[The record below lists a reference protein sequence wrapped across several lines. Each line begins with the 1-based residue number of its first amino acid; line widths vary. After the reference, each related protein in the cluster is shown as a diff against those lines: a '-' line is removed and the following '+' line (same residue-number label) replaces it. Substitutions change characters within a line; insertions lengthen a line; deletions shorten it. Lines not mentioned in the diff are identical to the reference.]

1 MAALK
6 RKQNWPLGVDKGK
19 RVLMQ
24 TSCGQLLMWGHC
36 VGDYFYTPDIG
47 VDKWEVWKLSDLTPV
62 PPLETAK
69 LNSLM
74 GNI

>member
-24 TSCGQLLMWGHC
+24 TSSGQLQMLGHC

-62 PPLETAK
+62 PALETAK
-69 LNSLM
+69 
-74 GNI
+74 